1 MSKRLSDLF
10 DKASK
15 SLKSLVGPRKN
26 KLAICDAINEKNLAK
41 LRSLLESREYNLNC
55 KDENSNTPLHLA
67 ILRENN
73 AMFDLLLL
81 ELQRSIRFIHN
92 PTVALVKYLNHKN
105 NLMNTPLHLAVLRNN
120 LHVVTA
126 LVKIK
131 GVNLNSKNK
140 ILPTLPHMQYGD
152 SPVHIATRLNYVD
165 MVKLFLQVEAS
176 PNKVDLDCINGTGN
190 TILHYAVMNKN
201 LDLVKMFV
209 EAGSRIDLINNV
221 GDTPL
226 TLSLNRDNLKRD
238 KHTSDVS
245 KFLATVGR
253 SVRKNLGR
261 KDKPS
266 VYWKI
271 SFLNEEERNILLN
284 FVFRDKLD
292 PGVYPEFNAKA
303 PRKGVS
309 NLKYV
314 SYRLTA
320 GNPELQLV
328 RPNFDRKN
336 KLLPHRAALS
346 VIEEEEEEEEEE
358 ENQVNANGFVLV
370 EVPRPKKGAPRPK
383 SKTGAPRPKSS
394 GAPRPKPK
402 PKSKKRGG
410 YRSKKRRCL
419 N

>member
-1 MSKRLSDLF
+1 MSKKLSDLF
-10 DKASK
+10 EKASS
-15 SLKSLVGPRKN
+15 SLKSLVGPKKK
-26 KLAICDAINEKNLAK
+26 KLNICDVIKENNLTK
-41 LRSLLESREYNLNC
+41 VRTLLESKEYNLNC

-67 ILRENN
+67 ILQDNN
-73 AMFDLLLL
+73 DMFDLLLRKL
-81 ELQRSIRFIHN
+81 ERSIRFVN
-92 PTVALVKYLNHKN
+92 NQNVALVKYLNHKN
-105 NLMNTPLHLAVLRNN
+105 DLMNTPLHLAVLRNN

-126 LVKIK
+126 LAQIK

-140 ILPTLPHMQYGD
+140 FSPTPPDMQLEE
-152 SPVHIATRLNYVD
+152 SPVHIATRLNNVA

-190 TILHYAVMNKN
+190 TILHYAGMNKN
-201 LDLVKMFV
+201 LDLVKLFV

-226 TLSLNRDNLKRD
+226 TLSLNRDNLKRE

-309 NLKYV
+309 NLKYM
-314 SYRLTA
+314 SYRLSA
-320 GNPELQLV
+320 GVPELQIV
-328 RPNFDRKN
+328 PIDFNKKN
-336 KLLPHRAALS
+336 KLLVNMKDTHYTLSKKVVRPHGAPLN
-346 VIEEEEEEEEEE
+346 VIEEEDD
-358 ENQVNANGFVLV
+358 VNLFYRPNPYLPNWTANIGPCAIV
-370 EVPRPKKGAPRPK
+370 RI
-383 SKTGAPRPKSS
+383 
-394 GAPRPKPK
+394 
-402 PKSKKRGG
+402 
-410 YRSKKRRCL
+410 RCRYEDEAGCHWY
-419 N
+419 